1 MLIPELWITND
12 SDSFIHFSKCLQRAW
27 RTIIIWKH
35 HLKHNGNNNTLDSVN
50 PHPGWIMPCFWAMEW
65 QRTSWKDWLE
75 GRTYSSGS
83 AVANLAASRFLPV
96 EQGHRNNSHS
106 IVLCEERMRQ
116 WRWDSWLGRV
126 LSSLHWHWAQSDC
139 TFPNLPSNKNLMSAY
154 KVSDCHLPSNLRA
167 NLQ

>member
-1 MLIPELWITND
+1 MAYKWFRFFYTFLKMSTKSLEDHYNLKTPFKT
-12 SDSFIHFSKCLQRAW
+12 Q
-27 RTIIIWKH
+27 WKSQYF
-35 HLKHNGNNNTLDSVN
+35 GFCEP
-50 PHPGWIMPCFWAMEW
+50 PHPVWIMLCFWAMEW

-75 GRTYSSGS
+75 GRTYNSGS
-83 AVANLAASRFLPV
+83 AMANLAASRFLPL

-106 IVLCEERMRQ
+106 TGLCEERMRQ

-126 LSSLHWHWAQSDC
+126 LSSLHWHWAHSNC